1 MHARARTEAS
11 SMVTHAWVIEILI
24 MMMIMMYL
32 RLTGGVLTG
41 GVVFLF
47 DMGIVIH
54 RDTAGLI
61 RSFMIGTSF

>member
-1 MHARARTEAS
+1 MHTRARTEAS
-11 SMVTHAWVIEILI
+11 SVVIHAWVIEILI
-24 MMMIMMYL
+24 MMMYL
-32 RLTGGVLTG
+32 RLIGGVLAG
-41 GVVFLF
+41 EVVFLF